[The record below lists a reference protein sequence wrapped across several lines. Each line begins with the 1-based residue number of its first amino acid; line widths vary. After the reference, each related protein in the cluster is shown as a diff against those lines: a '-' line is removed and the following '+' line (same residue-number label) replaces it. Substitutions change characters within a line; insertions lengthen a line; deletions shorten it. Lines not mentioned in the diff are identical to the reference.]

1 MDIVVKLWSG
11 EHLRVEGY
19 GVDLII
25 FSHNG
30 KNSSKSVVWGI
41 GFHDELY
48 VQNLVHKDR
57 SRDECLF

>member
-11 EHLRVEGY
+11 EHPRVEGY

-30 KNSSKSVVWGI
+30 KNSSKSVV
-41 GFHDELY
+41 
-48 VQNLVHKDR
+48 
-57 SRDECLF
+57 